1 MTRTRVW
8 TLGTAAVVALVLAAG
23 WFLLISPTRADA
35 ASIQEQTVT
44 QQQANVQLAQKIEQL
59 KVQAQDLPAQEAKL
73 AEIRQKIPASPGLPS
88 FIKSL
93 SSISDESNVVLVS
106 IEPLVPSTLS
116 TGSTETG
123 VPTTEAP
130 ATEGSGEVTLD
141 SAPPSSV
148 QFIQAQVTVRGGYFN
163 TEQFLT
169 KMEGLKRA
177 YLTTGFDIAMS
188 TDAEA
193 DAGEIETHLQIRVF
207 FSPTV
212 ADAAPA
218 PTTVTN

>member
-1 MTRTRVW
+1 MTRSRVW
-8 TLGTAAVVALVLAAG
+8 TLGTAAAVVLVLAAG

-35 ASIQEQTVT
+35 ASIQEQTVS
-44 QQQANVQLAQKIEQL
+44 QQAANVQLAQKIEQL

-73 AEIRQKIPASPGLPS
+73 AEIGQKIPAAPGLPS
-88 FIKSL
+88 FIRSL
-93 SSISDESNVVLVS
+93 SSIADESNVVLVS
-106 IEPLVPSTLS
+106 IEPQVPSTLS
-116 TGSTETG
+116 SGASATATPSTD
-123 VPTTEAP
+123 P
-130 ATEGSGEVTLD
+130 AAEGSGEVTLD

-169 KMEGLKRA
+169 KMERLKRA
-177 YLTTGFDIAMS
+177 YLTTGFDIALS

-207 FSPTV
+207 YSPNV